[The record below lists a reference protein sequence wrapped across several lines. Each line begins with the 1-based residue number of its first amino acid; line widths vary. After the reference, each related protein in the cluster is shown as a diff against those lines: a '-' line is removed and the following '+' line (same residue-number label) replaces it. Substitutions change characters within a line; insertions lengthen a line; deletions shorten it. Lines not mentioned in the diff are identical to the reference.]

1 MNETRCCYSSP
12 WATDNYVHNGCL
24 ARGHENHM
32 FVPSEVRISF
42 VFLLFCF
49 FSEMLQALKQ
59 LKFRNLKPAGGQYAA
74 HF

>member
-1 MNETRCCYSSP
+1 
-12 WATDNYVHNGCL
+12 
-24 ARGHENHM
+24 M